1 MPPQGAPDS
10 PGWLSAPRGEAGP
23 LGAQPPPRVLELAA
37 SKAAHF
43 SAFDHSGMGSEKER
57 LVSVDELK
65 NRMPHRPREP

>member
-1 MPPQGAPDS
+1 M
-10 PGWLSAPRGEAGP
+10 
-23 LGAQPPPRVLELAA
+23 GAQPRPLVLELAA

-43 SAFDHSGMGSEKER
+43 TAFNHAGMGSEKER